1 MSPPSEPTPT
11 GSGDATPR
19 LVVRDATCIAC
30 GCLCDDIVLT
40 AEGGRVVEAR
50 NACEIGRRW
59 FLADHSQAG
68 FPVATIEGRAAG
80 AEEAIGRA
88 AEVLG
93 RARSPVVLGLS
104 RTTNEAVAAALAVA
118 DRIGAVVDIGPDE
131 ASDARALAVQRVGMV
146 SATLGEVKNRADVV
160 VFWGADPVVTHPRHW
175 ERYSVEPRGRF
186 VPAGRAD
193 RTVIV
198 IDAERTATADGADLF
213 VRVAPGARFETL
225 WTLRALVRGIA
236 PDPGRVARATGLD
249 LAVLRD
255 LAARLRAARYG
266 AWFLGDGPDRPAMF
280 EAALTLVRDLNATSR
295 FVLLGLGGPGNAAGA
310 RAVAT
315 WQTGHPS
322 AVSLARG
329 VPRALPGITSA
340 AAMLDR
346 GEVDAVL
353 IVADDG
359 KAISGL
365 SEAARR
371 HLATIPTVV
380 IAPGAPRSGRPATV
394 ALASATPGID
404 ASGTVMRVDGV
415 TLPLRPPLAASVPT
429 DRDWL
434 RAIEERLKDLEGRA

>member
-1 MSPPSEPTPT
+1 MSPPSEPSPT
-11 GSGDATPR
+11 GSEDAAAR
-19 LVVRDATCIAC
+19 IVVHDATCLAC
-30 GCLCDDIVLT
+30 GCLCDDLVLS

-50 NACEIGRRW
+50 NACEVGRLW

-68 FPVATIEGRAAG
+68 LPVATVEGRPVEAD
-80 AEEAIGRA
+80 EAIGRA
-88 AEVLG
+88 AEILG

-104 RTTNEAVAAALAVA
+104 RTSNEAVAAALAVA
-118 DRIGAVVDIGPDE
+118 DRIGAAVDIGPDE
-131 ASDARALAVQRVGMV
+131 ASAARTLAVQRVGMV

-160 VFWGADPVVTHPRHW
+160 VFWGADPIASHPRHW

-186 VPAGRAD
+186 VPGGRAD

-198 IDAERTATADGADLF
+198 VDADRTATADRADLF

-225 WTLRALVRGIA
+225 WTLRALVRGGT
-236 PDPGRVARATGLD
+236 PDPGRVARGTGLD
-249 LAVLRD
+249 LATLRD
-255 LAARLRAARYG
+255 LAARLQAARYG

-280 EAALTLVRDLNATSR
+280 EAALTLVRDLNATTR

-310 RAVAT
+310 RAVAS
-315 WQTGHPS
+315 WQAGHPS
-322 AVSLARG
+322 GVSLARG
-329 VPRALPGITSA
+329 VPRALPGVTSA

-346 GEVDAVL
+346 GEVDAAL

-359 KAISGL
+359 DTASGL
-365 SEAARR
+365 SEAARD
-371 HLATIPTVV
+371 HLATTPTVR
-380 IAPGAPRSGRPATV
+380 IAPGATRSDRPATV

-404 ASGTVMRVDGV
+404 AAGTVTRVDGV

-434 RAIEERLKDLEGRA
+434 RAIDDRLHDLEGRA